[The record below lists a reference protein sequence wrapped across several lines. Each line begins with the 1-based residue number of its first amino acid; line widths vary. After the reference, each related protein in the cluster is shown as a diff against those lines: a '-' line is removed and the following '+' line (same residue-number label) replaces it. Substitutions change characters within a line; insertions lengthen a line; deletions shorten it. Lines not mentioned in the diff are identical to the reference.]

1 MPREFTGLAK
11 RRLDNPIGSCHHRAS
26 YRHRLGVGKNESD
39 SATAEFQFGGCC
51 SKAKL
56 ASPIMRSQLRRN
68 GKRGRVSGTADWEAR
83 EPTTQLEFDLVVLAA
98 GVSPRPL
105 NAAWPCLGTLGV
117 ARSAPVAH
125 RFGARGDRH
134 SRNFVWIRDR
144 GGLARLLCL
153 DDLAR
158 RCVQL
163 YQEQR

>member
-1 MPREFTGLAK
+1 MQREFTGLAK
-11 RRLDNPIGSCHHRAS
+11 RRLDDPIGSRHHRTC
-26 YRHRLGVGKNESD
+26 YRHRRDVGKNESD

-68 GKRGRVSGTADWEAR
+68 GKRGRVSGTADWELR
-83 EPTTQLEFDLVVLAA
+83 EPTTQLEFDVVHVA
-98 GVSPRPL
+98 GASPRSL

-125 RFGARGDRH
+125 RFGARGNRH
-134 SRNFVWIRDR
+134 SRNFVWFRDR